1 MIDGALAARSS
12 RVVRSGRTWS
22 FVLHDGNPAVTITQN
37 DVRQIQLAKAALY
50 AGVKLL
56 MEHAGVTRVDSI
68 RLAGAFG
75 SHIDPRYAMVLGMI
89 PDCEL
94 DRVRSAG
101 NAAGTGAVI
110 ALLNLEAR
118 AEIEAVVHGI
128 EKIETAVEPRF
139 QEFFVDAM
147 AIPNKADRFPRLFS
161 VVRAPAAGTAANED
175 RFRRRRR
182 KRAE

>member
-1 MIDGALAARSS
+1 
-12 RVVRSGRTWS
+12 
-22 FVLHDGNPAVTITQN
+22 
-37 DVRQIQLAKAALY
+37 
-50 AGVKLL
+50 
-56 MEHAGVTRVDSI
+56 
-68 RLAGAFG
+68 
-75 SHIDPRYAMVLGMI
+75 MI

-161 VVRAPAAGTAANED
+161 VVRAPATGTAANED